1 MVALRSTQ
9 VISHITPYHAETL
22 AHMAEAFGAVRPAAV
37 ARVMTKRF
45 KEVRRDMYRQALG
58 MLGQKD

>member
-1 MVALRSTQ
+1 
-9 VISHITPYHAETL
+9 
-22 AHMAEAFGAVRPAAV
+22 MAEAFAAVRPTAV

-45 KEVRRDMYRQALG
+45 EEVRRDMYRQAQG

>member
-1 MVALRSTQ
+1 VVALRSTQ
-9 VISHITPYHAETL
+9 VISHITPYHAETR

-45 KEVRRDMYRQALG
+45 EEVRRDMYRQALG

>member
-1 MVALRSTQ
+1 M
-9 VISHITPYHAETL
+9 ISHIIPYHAETL
-22 AHMAEAFGAVRPAAV
+22 PHMAEAFGAVRPTAV
-37 ARVMTKRF
+37 ARVMTKRL